1 MAAYLITGAAGFV
14 GSRVADL
21 LIQEGHRVIGADD
34 LSGQYDVSLKR
45 FRLKSLC
52 KSDSFIFREINME
65 NITALE
71 SLFERENIQAVLNLA
86 ARTGIRQS
94 LRDPFSYINVNI
106 IGTLN
111 LLEIMVRNEV
121 KKMVLAS
128 TSSLYAGQ
136 EKPFTEEFSSNKP
149 ISPYAAS
156 KKGAEAMAYS
166 YYHLYGLDV
175 TVLRYFTVFGPCGR
189 PDMSIF
195 RFVRAIDQGIPIEL
209 YGDGTQSRDFVYI
222 DDVAR
227 ATIAALRKVGYE
239 IINIGSGKNPTS
251 LNTIIKWIENRL
263 GKKAIINRNFFHK
276 ADLMTTSAD
285 ISKASRLLNWK
296 PEVLLVEGLNKT
308 IDWHIENREWLVNV
322 CCEESE

>member
-1 MAAYLITGAAGFV
+1 MATYLITGVAGFV

-21 LIQEGHRVIGADD
+21 LMQEGHRVVGADN

-86 ARTGIRQS
+86 ARTGVRQS
-94 LRDPFSYINVNI
+94 LKDPFSYINVNI
-106 IGTLN
+106 MGTLN
-111 LLEIMVRNEV
+111 LLEVIVRNKV

-136 EKPFTEEFSSNKP
+136 EKPFKEEFYSNKP

-166 YYHLYGLDV
+166 YYHLYNVDV

-195 RFVRAIDQGIPIEL
+195 RFIRAIDQGMPIEL
-209 YGDGTQSRDFVYI
+209 YGDGTQSRDFIYI

-239 IINIGSGKNPTS
+239 IINIGSGKNPTN

-263 GKKAIINRNFFHK
+263 GKQAIINQKIFHK
-276 ADLMTTSAD
+276 ADLVNTWAD
-285 ISKASRLLNWK
+285 ISKAMRLLKWK
-296 PEVLLVEGLNKT
+296 PEVSLIDGLNRT
-308 IDWHIENREWLVNV
+308 VDWHIENREWLVNIS
-322 CCEESE
+322 CEE

>member
-1 MAAYLITGAAGFV
+1 MATYLITGAAGFI

-21 LIQEGHRVIGADD
+21 LMQEGHRVVGVDD
-34 LSGQYDVSLKR
+34 LSGQYDVNLKR

-52 KSDSFIFREINME
+52 KSASFIFREINME
-65 NITALE
+65 NISALK
-71 SLFERENIQAVLNLA
+71 SLFEHESIQAVLNLA

-94 LRDPFSYINVNI
+94 LKDPLSYVNANI

-111 LLEIMVRNEV
+111 LLEVMVWNKV
-121 KKMVLAS
+121 NKMVLAS

-136 EKPFTEEFSSNKP
+136 EKPFTEGFSSNRP

-166 YYHLYGLDV
+166 YHHFYGLDV
-175 TVLRYFTVFGPCGR
+175 TVLRYFTVFGPYGR

-195 RFVRAIDQGIPIEL
+195 RFVKAIDQGVPIEL
-209 YGDGTQSRDFVYI
+209 YGDGTQSRDFIYI

-227 ATIAALRKVGYE
+227 ATIAALKKVGYE

-263 GKKAIINRNFFHK
+263 GKRAIINRNVFHR
-276 ADLMTTSAD
+276 ADLKATWAD

-296 PEVLLVEGLNKT
+296 PEVLLVDGLNRT
-308 IDWHIENREWLVNV
+308 VDWHIENREWLVNV

>member
-1 MAAYLITGAAGFV
+1 MATYLITGVAGFV

-21 LIQEGHRVIGADD
+21 LMQEGHRVIGADN
-34 LSGQYDVSLKR
+34 LSGQYDVNLKR
-45 FRLKSLC
+45 FRLKNLC
-52 KSDSFIFREINME
+52 KIDSFIFREIDMRS
-65 NITALE
+65 ISALQ
-71 SLFERENIQAVLNLA
+71 SLFKHENIQAVLNLA
-86 ARTGIRQS
+86 ARTGVRQS
-94 LRDPFSYINVNI
+94 LKDPFSYVNANI

-121 KKMVLAS
+121 NKMVLAS

-136 EKPFTEEFSSNKP
+136 KKPFTEEFSSNKP

-195 RFVRAIDQGIPIEL
+195 RFVKAIDQRVPIEL
-209 YGDGTQSRDFVYI
+209 YGDGTQSRDFIYI

-227 ATIAALRKVGYE
+227 ATIAALKKVGYE

-263 GKKAIINRNFFHK
+263 GKRAIINRNLFHK
-276 ADLMTTSAD
+276 ADLMATWAD
-285 ISKASRLLNWK
+285 VSKASRLLNWK

>member
-1 MAAYLITGAAGFV
+1 MATYLITGAAGFI

-21 LIQEGHRVIGADD
+21 LMQEGHRVVGVDD
-34 LSGQYDVSLKR
+34 LSGQYDVNLKR
-45 FRLKSLC
+45 FRLKGLC
-52 KSDSFIFREINME
+52 KSTSFIFREINME
-65 NITALE
+65 NISALE
-71 SLFERENIQAVLNLA
+71 SLFEHESIQAVLNLA
-86 ARTGIRQS
+86 ARTGVRQS
-94 LRDPFSYINVNI
+94 LKDPFSYVNANI

-111 LLEIMVRNEV
+111 LLEVMVWNKV
-121 KKMVLAS
+121 NKMVLAS

-136 EKPFTEEFSSNKP
+136 EKPFTEGFSSNRP

-166 YYHLYGLDV
+166 YHHFYGLDV
-175 TVLRYFTVFGPCGR
+175 TVLRYFTVFGPYGR

-195 RFVRAIDQGIPIEL
+195 RFVKAIDQGVPIEL
-209 YGDGTQSRDFVYI
+209 YGDGTQSRDFIYI

-227 ATIAALRKVGYE
+227 ATIAALKKVRYE

-263 GKKAIINRNFFHK
+263 GKRAIINRNVFHR
-276 ADLMTTSAD
+276 ADLKATWAD

-296 PEVLLVEGLNKT
+296 PEVLLVDGLNRT
-308 IDWHIENREWLVNV
+308 VDWHIENREWLMNV

>member
-1 MAAYLITGAAGFV
+1 MATYLITGAAGFV

-21 LIQEGHRVIGADD
+21 LMQGGHRVVGADD
-34 LSGQYDVSLKR
+34 LSGQYDVNIKR
-45 FRLKSLC
+45 FRLKNLC
-52 KSDSFIFREINME
+52 KNASFIFHEINME

-71 SLFERENIQAVLNLA
+71 SLFERENIQGVLNLA
-86 ARTGIRQS
+86 ARTGVRQS
-94 LRDPFSYINVNI
+94 LKDPFSYVNANI

-111 LLEIMVRNEV
+111 LLEVMVRNEV

-136 EKPFTEEFSSNKP
+136 GKPFTEEFSSNNP
-149 ISPYAAS
+149 ISPYAVS

-195 RFVRAIDQGIPIEL
+195 RFVKAIDQGVPIEL
-209 YGDGTQSRDFVYI
+209 YGDGTQSRDFIYI

-263 GKKAIINRNFFHK
+263 RKRAIINRNFFHK
-276 ADLMTTSAD
+276 ADLMTTCAD
-285 ISKASRLLNWK
+285 ISKASKLLNWK
-296 PEVLLVEGLNKT
+296 PKVLLVDGLNKT
-308 IDWHIENREWLVNV
+308 VDWHIENREWLVNV
-322 CCEESE
+322 CCEEPE

>member
-1 MAAYLITGAAGFV
+1 MATYLITGAAGFI

-21 LIQEGHRVIGADD
+21 LMQEGHRVVGVDN
-34 LSGQYDVSLKR
+34 LSGQYDVNLKR

-52 KSDSFIFREINME
+52 KSASFIFREINME
-65 NITALE
+65 SISALE
-71 SLFERENIQAVLNLA
+71 SLFEHESIQAVLNLA
-86 ARTGIRQS
+86 ARTGVRQS
-94 LRDPFSYINVNI
+94 LKDPFSYVNANI

-111 LLEIMVRNEV
+111 LLEVMVWNKV
-121 KKMVLAS
+121 NKMVLAS

-136 EKPFTEEFSSNKP
+136 EKPFTEGFSSNKP

-166 YYHLYGLDV
+166 YHHFYGLDV

-195 RFVRAIDQGIPIEL
+195 RFVKAIDQGVPIEL
-209 YGDGTQSRDFVYI
+209 YGDGTQSRDFIYI

-227 ATIAALRKVGYE
+227 ATIAALKKIEYE

-263 GKKAIINRNFFHK
+263 GKRAIINRNVFHR
-276 ADLMTTSAD
+276 ADLKATWAD

-296 PEVLLVEGLNKT
+296 PEVLLVDGLNRT
-308 IDWHIENREWLVNV
+308 VDWHIENREWLMNV

>member
-1 MAAYLITGAAGFV
+1 MATYLITGAAGFI

-21 LIQEGHRVIGADD
+21 LMQEGHRVVGVDD
-34 LSGQYDVSLKR
+34 LSGQYDVNLKR

-52 KSDSFIFREINME
+52 KSASFIFREINME
-65 NITALE
+65 NISALK
-71 SLFERENIQAVLNLA
+71 SLFEHESIQAVLNLA
-86 ARTGIRQS
+86 ARTGVRQS
-94 LRDPFSYINVNI
+94 LKDPFSYVNANI

-111 LLEIMVRNEV
+111 LLEIMVWNKV
-121 KKMVLAS
+121 NKMVLAS

-136 EKPFTEEFSSNKP
+136 EKPFTEGFSSNRP

-166 YYHLYGLDV
+166 YHHFYGLDV
-175 TVLRYFTVFGPCGR
+175 TVLRYFTVFGPYGR

-195 RFVRAIDQGIPIEL
+195 RFVKAIDQGVPIEL
-209 YGDGTQSRDFVYI
+209 YGDGTQSRDFIYI

-227 ATIAALRKVGYE
+227 ATIAALKKVGYE

-263 GKKAIINRNFFHK
+263 RKRAIINRNFFHK
-276 ADLMTTSAD
+276 ADLMTTCAD
-285 ISKASRLLNWK
+285 ISKASKLLNWK
-296 PEVLLVEGLNKT
+296 PEVLLVDGLNKT
-308 IDWHIENREWLVNV
+308 VDWHIENREWLVNV
-322 CCEESE
+322 CCEEPK